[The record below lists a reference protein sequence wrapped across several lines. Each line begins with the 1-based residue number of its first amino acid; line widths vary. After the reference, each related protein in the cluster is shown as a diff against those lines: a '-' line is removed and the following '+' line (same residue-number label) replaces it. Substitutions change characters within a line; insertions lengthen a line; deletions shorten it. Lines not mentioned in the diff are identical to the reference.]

1 MVRSQRRVPVLVTGL
16 LVAAVALAAL
26 DATLGR
32 PVRGVPIAALL
43 AVMGAGIGL
52 VVAPMVEMVLGRL
65 PPERSGMA
73 AAAVTAAREI
83 GGVVGV
89 TVLGAVLYAQL
100 FSGLTRRLVD
110 LGIPSATGR
119 SSSTRSARAP
129 PIPTT
134 ATPTPAA
141 ACCPTSCPG
150 CSPRSSRRWSTGPST
165 REGGVRRRGAGGPAD
180 RRRRPAGGRRGRGL
194 APPYGRDDHGVIG
207 ATRRRVERTTP

>member
-1 MVRSQRRVPVLVTGL
+1 VMVLAGPAGGRWAARSGARPVLVTGL

-32 PVRGVPIAALL
+32 PVRGVPIAVLL

-110 LGIPSATGR
+110 LGIPVGYR
-119 SSSTRSARAP
+119 SIVIDAVRKGAS
-129 PIPTT
+129 IPTRASPDT
-134 ATPTPAA
+134 GGGLLPDFLSRLLAQVKQSLVDRTVDAGKAA
-141 ACCPTSCPG
+141 YVA
-150 CSPRSSRRWSTGPST
+150 
-165 REGGVRRRGAGGPAD
+165 GVRAA
-180 RRRRPAGGRRGRGL
+180 L
-194 APPYGRDDHGVIG
+194 VIG
-207 ATRRRVERTTP
+207 VVVLVGGAVAVVVLLRSTPHNSRT